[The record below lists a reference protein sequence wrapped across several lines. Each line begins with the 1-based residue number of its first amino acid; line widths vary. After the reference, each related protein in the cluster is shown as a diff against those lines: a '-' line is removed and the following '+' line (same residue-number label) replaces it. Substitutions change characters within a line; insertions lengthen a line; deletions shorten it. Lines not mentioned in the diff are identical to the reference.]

1 MTTRPTPPTTYRQKL
16 DRLKSL
22 AQYVKDNRLDFMQWA
37 RYEKQ
42 QEARL
47 KMLSRIHTKIGP
59 NIFVIFGSNRSGKTE
74 VGAGVVAQVF
84 KEKQDFRVWCATWAD
99 LTVKVQQRKLHSLI
113 RKQDI
118 LYGNYNDT
126 RGWTRKTIV
135 SKQRTMIGFKTY
147 EQGGAAFQGDDIDL
161 LWLDEE
167 PPYDVYS
174 EGLIRLIDR
183 LGSLVVTFTS
193 LMGFTRV
200 VKALY
205 KQNTAAIFE
214 TTLTARENPFL
225 SQEAKD
231 QLFASIDKDEMESR
245 WEGRPHLKQGLVYK
259 EYNASVHLTQID
271 SNALYRKAK
280 EQTYP
285 YIIIEAIDPH
295 TRTPHRWVRCYYDT
309 IRDTL
314 YFTDALTAPKES
326 MLVSDF
332 AKLILQ
338 KRGSLHPDM
347 CLIDTSGET
356 PDVIVKSPYEYQ
368 NKSITINSEFKR
380 AGIDTT
386 LVPKDNNVGINEV
399 KKRLKYL
406 IGSDGKTLIS
416 PPKIYFCAT
425 ECKEIDREF
434 MMYSWDSY
442 LSSQA
447 GERKEMVNKVLK
459 KDDHY
464 MDLIKY
470 ICLKLFLGN
479 PENKRKE
486 YYQPTV
492 ELIKGTGYTGPYG

>member
-1 MTTRPTPPTTYRQKL
+1 
-16 DRLKSL
+16 
-22 AQYVKDNRLDFMQWA
+22 
-37 RYEKQ
+37 
-42 QEARL
+42 
-47 KMLSRIHTKIGP
+47 
-59 NIFVIFGSNRSGKTE
+59 
-74 VGAGVVAQVF
+74 
-84 KEKQDFRVWCATWAD
+84 
-99 LTVKVQQRKLHSLI
+99 
-113 RKQDI
+113 
-118 LYGNYNDT
+118 
-126 RGWTRKTIV
+126 
-135 SKQRTMIGFKTY
+135 
-147 EQGGAAFQGDDIDL
+147 
-161 LWLDEE
+161 
-167 PPYDVYS
+167 
-174 EGLIRLIDR
+174 
-183 LGSLVVTFTS
+183 
-193 LMGFTRV
+193 MGFTRV

-205 KQNTAAIFE
+205 KQNTTAIFE

-225 SQEAKD
+225 TQEAKD

-285 YIIIEAIDPH
+285 YLIIEAIDPH

-416 PPKIYFCAT
+416 PPKIYFCST
-425 ECKEIDREF
+425 ECKEVDREF

-492 ELIKGTGYTGPYG
+492 ELIEGTGYTGPYG